1 MNESVFSE
9 AQAAFLASAARRKR
23 RVRACQILFL
33 AGFLALW
40 EGAAALG
47 LIDPFIFSSP
57 SRIVLAAKE
66 LILSGALFLHI
77 GVTVWET
84 VVGFTLGTIIGTGVA
99 ILLWWNPFL
108 NDAAQPYLVV
118 LNSLPKTALAPIL
131 IVWLGNTMSSIIATA
146 LLTSV
151 VVTILSVLTGFLSV
165 DPEKQKLILT
175 FGGTKRQMFFA
186 VVLPSSVPAIVNA
199 LKINVGLSFVGVMVG
214 EFLVSKAGLGYLIT
228 YGSQIFKLDWVM
240 LSVVILAILSALL
253 YRIILLLEKQILRW
267 RE

>member
-1 MNESVFSE
+1 
-9 AQAAFLASAARRKR
+9 
-23 RVRACQILFL
+23 
-33 AGFLALW
+33 
-40 EGAAALG
+40 
-47 LIDPFIFSSP
+47 
-57 SRIVLAAKE
+57 
-66 LILSGALFLHI
+66 
-77 GVTVWET
+77 
-84 VVGFTLGTIIGTGVA
+84 
-99 ILLWWNPFL
+99 
-108 NDAAQPYLVV
+108 
-118 LNSLPKTALAPIL
+118 
-131 IVWLGNTMSSIIATA
+131 LGNTMSSIIATA